1 VTSLCYESIQWSPFI
16 EDRPV
21 DLIAQVGAA
30 ASAGFDGFSVDVWSL
45 RAHRA
50 QGGTVGDLAMAIA
63 DHGLR
68 CMEIQA
74 LTVTEDK
81 PAVMAEAREI
91 AVMVDELQPD
101 YLMTGFSGEPTE
113 AAVAN
118 YRSAAALMPSGT
130 RVGLEFLP
138 NLPICDING
147 ARAVLQRADLPH
159 AGVVVDTWHFFHG
172 PSSWADLQEL
182 PLAELAFVQFSDH
195 PALESAD
202 LWHEMLQRRAL
213 PGQGHLD
220 LELFASVVSAMG
232 YDGMVAV
239 EIMSKALR
247 SLSYEEFA
255 RQAHDA
261 AVPYWRR

>member
-16 EDRPV
+16 EERPV
-21 DLIAQVGAA
+21 DLIAQVRAA
-30 ASAGFDGFSVDVWSL
+30 ATAGFDGFSVDVWSL
-45 RAHRA
+45 RRHRA
-50 QGGTVGDLAMAIA
+50 QGGTVDDLAAAIV

-74 LTVTEDK
+74 LTVTEDER
-81 PAVMAEAREI
+81 AVSAEASEI

-118 YRSAAALMPSGT
+118 YRSAVALMPPGT

-138 NLPICDING
+138 NLPICDINE
-147 ARAVLQRADLPH
+147 ARSVLRRADLPA
-159 AGVVVDTWHFFHG
+159 AGVVVDAWHFFHG
-172 PSSWADLQEL
+172 PSTWVDLEAL
-182 PLAELAFVQFSDH
+182 PLTELAFVQFSDH
-195 PALESAD
+195 PALESDD

-213 PGQGHLD
+213 PGQGRLD
-220 LELFASVVSAMG
+220 LGRFASVLKGMG

-247 SLSYEEFA
+247 ALSYDEFA
-255 RQAHDA
+255 RLAHDA
-261 AVPYWRR
+261 AEPYWR